1 MSRARNGWKQ
11 RIRRLWK
18 WIDGRERARG
28 RESEKGEMGRGRK
41 AEREG
46 LEEKGSDHERE
57 ERTRGRREER
67 E

>member
-46 LEEKGSDHERE
+46 LE
-57 ERTRGRREER
+57 
-67 E
+67 